1 MKKILIFLFC
11 IALLTISCENS
22 SPASEYGGGYI
33 ESDTIKKEVNTRQVN
48 TTVQNSKA
56 TSIEYLTGP
65 LTNDGNSYNGLYKI
79 TLEDGREILI
89 YRGIESVSMIQLK

>member
-1 MKKILIFLFC
+1 MKKILTLLILLFL
-11 IALLTISCENS
+11 LVSCNTELS
-22 SPASEYGGGYI
+22 SESGGGI
-33 ESDTIKKEVNTRQVN
+33 VESDTIKKEDTRQVN
-48 TTVQNSKA
+48 TTVENSKA

>member
-1 MKKILIFLFC
+1 MKKILTFLFC

-33 ESDTIKKEVNTRQVN
+33 ESDTIKKEVNT
-48 TTVQNSKA
+48 TVQNSKA

-65 LTNDGNSYNGLYKI
+65 LKNDSNSDNGLYKI

-89 YRGIESVSMIQLK
+89 YRGIESVSMIQLN

>member
-1 MKKILIFLFC
+1 MKKILTFLFC

-33 ESDTIKKEVNTRQVN
+33 VSDTIKKEVN

-65 LTNDGNSYNGLYKI
+65 LKNDSNSDNGLYKI

>member
-1 MKKILIFLFC
+1 MKKILTFL
-11 IALLTISCENS
+11 ILLFLLVSCNTELFS
-22 SPASEYGGGYI
+22 SESGGGI
-33 ESDTIKKEVNTRQVN
+33 VESDTIKKEDTRQVN

-65 LTNDGNSYNGLYKI
+65 LKNDSNSDNGLYKI